1 MVKNVKE
8 LKLKIKNI
16 FYNLIRGACALVLA
30 LVFVSPAV
38 ADGDC
43 ANEDNDAINPAFA
56 MCSTHAYNIGMKTNP
71 ESSDRVAMQE
81 VIGLKTTFF
90 TQQLYKQY
98 DQLESMVRR
107 LKTQLKKAVM
117 TSNLKA
123 AGAQSEKDDGWGSSS
138 GTGNKYKY
146 LAAADDCSEK
156 FTDMEMYDCLKNN
169 FEYIKRE
176 TQNSNPSAQHKKQL
190 ANDYKVGNCDDE
202 LGETTET
209 KCATDNGW
217 KNKKD
222 YDDCFRKLQLC
233 IRTGMEAAKDKE
245 ASRNNPWQKVM
256 NNRD

>member
-1 MVKNVKE
+1 ME
-8 LKLKIKNI
+8 LQIKNI

-38 ADGDC
+38 AAGDC
-43 ANEDNDAINPAFA
+43 ADEYKDAINPAFA
-56 MCSTHAYNIGMKTNP
+56 MCSTHAYNIGMATNP

-123 AGAQSEKDDGWGSSS
+123 AGAQSEKDGGWGGSS

-156 FTDMEMYDCLKNN
+156 FTDKEMYECLKKNY
-169 FEYIKRE
+169 EYIKKE

-190 ANDYKVGNCDDE
+190 ANDYKVGNCDEVLKEEKTGCDD
-202 LGETTET
+202 
-209 KCATDNGW
+209 DNGW
-217 KNKKD
+217 KDKKG
-222 YDDCFRKLQLC
+222 YNNCFGKLFQC
-233 IRTGMEAAKDKE
+233 IRQGTENALDKE
-245 ASRNNPWQKVM
+245 ADRYRQK
-256 NNRD
+256 ND